1 MFTMF
6 GENLILKNQDCGCSI
21 SSVDIIWRVVITLLF
36 YGHLQQQ
43 HDHQGIH
50 DSPVMGK
57 RLNVTITFI
66 IIIFSVIIEH
76 YYLQN
81 DAKTY
86 KKWLNKY
93 TFVFYSNALSSV

>member
-1 MFTMF
+1 MIKH
-6 GENLILKNQDCGCSI
+6 N
-21 SSVDIIWRVVITLLF
+21 IWRVVNTLLF
-36 YGHLQQQ
+36 LCHLQQQ

-50 DSPVMGK
+50 DSPVMEK
-57 RLNVTITFI
+57 RLNV
-66 IIIFSVIIEH
+66 IFSHIFEH

-81 DAKTY
+81 SAKTY